1 VRVEEAKDLDC
12 AERVEQVGVVADVA
26 SEATTLVLA
35 REDKVNHR
43 CSIEIL
49 ESSDKGE
56 SPVRAGNTARW
67 LERIIRYAQRCK

>member
-1 VRVEEAKDLDC
+1 
-12 AERVEQVGVVADVA
+12 VGVVADVA

-56 SPVRAGNTARW
+56 SPVREIQHGGLSASSGMPSVAS
-67 LERIIRYAQRCK
+67 ERFELDTHVAPQ